1 MSDLKIAIIGAGP
14 AGCILG
20 RLLHL
25 ANIRFTIFEGES
37 SPNER
42 SQGGTLD
49 LRENTGLAAIKE
61 ALLYDEFLKYARYDG
76 EALAITDKHLKR
88 YFVIDVA
95 SNSKASVARP
105 EIDRRQLRSL
115 LLSSLPEGSVKWG
128 KRLRSIS
135 EDRTLHFDDGDE
147 SGFDL
152 VVGADGA
159 WSKVRSLLSDQ
170 LPAYSGICGTEFK
183 ISDAETRYPDLHKLV
198 NRGSLFSWGDGHSIF
213 GQQIGDG
220 SLMVAE
226 WGGRDESWAKE
237 NNAAKLDPAVLKEML
252 ARQYQDW
259 APDLQKLIA
268 VSDDSDIVT
277 RSLFMLP
284 ADFRWQ
290 NKPGVT
296 LIGDAAHVMVPFAGE
311 GANISMADAMEL
323 ARYIKESKNKE
334 ELMANVVKFEE
345 DMFVRAKA
353 SQTISSASMK
363 DMFFT
368 AGAPR
373 TTIERYLVRMIRHM
387 KGKTFAAV
395 ASIGIYAYFWGFK
408 LLN

>member
-14 AGCILG
+14 AGCTLG
-20 RLLHL
+20 RLLHV

-37 SPNER
+37 SPNTR

-49 LRENTGLAAIKE
+49 LREYAGLAAIKE

-88 YFVIDVA
+88 YFVVA
-95 SNSKASVARP
+95 GSDSRVSGARP

-115 LLSSLPEGSVKWG
+115 LLGSLPEGSVKWG
-128 KRLRSIS
+128 KRLRSVS

-152 VVGADGA
+152 IVGADGT
-159 WSKVRSLLSDQ
+159 WSRVRPLLSDQ
-170 LPAYSGICGTEFK
+170 LPAYSGICGTQFK

-198 NRGSLFSWGDGHSIF
+198 NRGSIFSWGDGHSISA
-213 GQQIGDG
+213 QQIGDG
-220 SLMVAE
+220 RIMVGE
-226 WGGRDESWAKE
+226 WGGRDENWAKE
-237 NNAAKLDPAVLKEML
+237 NNAAKLDPAVLKEIL

-268 VSDDSDIVT
+268 VSDDNDIVT
-277 RSLFMLP
+277 RSLYMLP
-284 ADFRWQ
+284 EDFRWQ

-323 ARYIKESKNKE
+323 ARYIKKSENKE
-334 ELMANVVKFEE
+334 GLMANVVKFEE
-345 DMFVRAKA
+345 EMFARAKA
-353 SQTISSASMK
+353 SQIVSSANMK

-373 TTIERYLVRMIRHM
+373 TTIERYLVRMVRHM

-395 ASIGIYAYFWGFK
+395 AGIGIYAYFWGFK

>member
-1 MSDLKIAIIGAGP
+1 MSDLRIAIIGAGP
-14 AGCILG
+14 AGCTLG
-20 RLLHL
+20 RLLHV

-37 SPNER
+37 SPNTR

-49 LRENTGLAAIKE
+49 LREYAGLAAIKE

-76 EALAITDKHLKR
+76 EALAITDKHLKK
-88 YFVIDVA
+88 YFVVA
-95 SNSKASVARP
+95 GSDSRLSGARP

-115 LLSSLPEGSVKWG
+115 LLGSLPEGSVKWG
-128 KRLRSIS
+128 KRLRSVS

-152 VVGADGA
+152 IVGADGT
-159 WSKVRSLLSDQ
+159 WSKVRALLSDQ
-170 LPAYSGICGTEFK
+170 LPAYSGICGTQFK

-198 NRGSLFSWGDGHSIF
+198 NRGSVFSWGNGHSISA
-213 GQQIGDG
+213 QQIGDG
-220 SLMVAE
+220 SIMVSE

-237 NNAAKLDPAVLKEML
+237 NNAAKLDPAVVKEML

-259 APDLQKLIA
+259 APDLQRLIA
-268 VSDDSDIVT
+268 VSDDNDIVT
-277 RSLFMLP
+277 RSLHMLP
-284 ADFRWQ
+284 EDFRWQ

-323 ARYIKESKNKE
+323 ARYIKKSENKE

-345 DMFVRAKA
+345 EMFVRAKA
-353 SQTISSASMK
+353 SQIVSSANMK

-373 TTIERYLVRMIRHM
+373 TTIERYLVRMVRHM
-387 KGKTFAAV
+387 KGKAFAAV
-395 ASIGIYAYFWGFK
+395 AGIGIYAYFWGFK

>member
-1 MSDLKIAIIGAGP
+1 MSDLRIAIIGAGP
-14 AGCILG
+14 AGCTLG
-20 RLLHL
+20 RLLHT

-37 SPNER
+37 SPNTR

-49 LRENTGLAAIKE
+49 LREYAGLAAIKE

-76 EALAITDKHLKR
+76 EALAITDKHLKK
-88 YFVIDVA
+88 YFVVA
-95 SNSKASVARP
+95 GSDSRLSGARP

-115 LLSSLPEGSVKWG
+115 LLGFLPEGSVKWG
-128 KRLRSIS
+128 KRLRSVS

-152 VVGADGA
+152 IVGADGT
-159 WSKVRSLLSDQ
+159 WSKVRALLSDQ
-170 LPAYSGICGTEFK
+170 LPAYSGICGTQFK

-198 NRGSLFSWGDGHSIF
+198 NRGSVFSWGDGHSISA
-213 GQQIGDG
+213 QQIGDG
-220 SLMVAE
+220 SIMVSE

-237 NNAAKLDPAVLKEML
+237 NNAAKLDPAVVKEML

-259 APDLQKLIA
+259 APDLQRLIA
-268 VSDDSDIVT
+268 VSDDNDIVT
-277 RSLFMLP
+277 RSLHMLP
-284 ADFRWQ
+284 EDFRWQ

-323 ARYIKESKNKE
+323 ARYIKKSENKE

-345 DMFVRAKA
+345 EMFVRAKA
-353 SQTISSASMK
+353 SQIVSSANMK

-373 TTIERYLVRMIRHM
+373 TTIERYLVRMVRHM
-387 KGKTFAAV
+387 KGKAFAAV
-395 ASIGIYAYFWGFK
+395 AGIGIYAYFWGFK